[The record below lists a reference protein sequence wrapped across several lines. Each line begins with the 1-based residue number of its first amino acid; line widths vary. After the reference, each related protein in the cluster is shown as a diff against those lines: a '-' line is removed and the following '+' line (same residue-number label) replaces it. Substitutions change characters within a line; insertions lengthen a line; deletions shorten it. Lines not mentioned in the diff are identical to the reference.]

1 MRIYGL
7 NAHRAPYFEQT
18 VVYSTTEGCKM
29 YFEHKNAILA

>member
-7 NAHRAPYFEQT
+7 NGHRAPYFEQT

-29 YFEHKNAILA
+29 YFEHKYTILV